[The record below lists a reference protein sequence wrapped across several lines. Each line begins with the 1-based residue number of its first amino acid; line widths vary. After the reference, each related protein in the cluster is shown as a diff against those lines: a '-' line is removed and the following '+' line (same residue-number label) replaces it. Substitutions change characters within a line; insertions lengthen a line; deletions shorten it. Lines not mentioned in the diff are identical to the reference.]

1 MFRFRLLRL
10 LWLEFFKPAIKFLRM
25 LLKWHTFA
33 LNFMWCDNQVLF
45 CIIVTHATSATGY
58 CLTFIVLVSVLLLL
72 VSKTFT
78 LTSTSLSTGNSLW
91 CCGSLWVL
99 IMPISIRLLF
109 DKDWCNWLSFLWFH
123 LLRAVTGRTDLLR
136 RWFWSTTYCIS
147 LMCFRCCVSW
157 KRGCAW
163 ISKAGTILTCR
174 GNWGCKILFAWS

>member
-33 LNFMWCDNQVLF
+33 LNFMWSDNHVLF

-78 LTSTSLSTGNSLW
+78 LTSTPFSSGNSLR
-91 CCGSLWVL
+91 CCGCLWVL
-99 IMPISIRLLF
+99 IKPKPIWLLF
-109 DKDWCNWLSFLWFH
+109 DKDWCDWLPFLWFY

-136 RWFWSTTYCIS
+136 RWFWSTTYCLS
-147 LMCFRCCVSW
+147 FKRFGCCISW
-157 KRGCAW
+157 KWGCAW
-163 ISKAGTILTCR
+163 VS
-174 GNWGCKILFAWS
+174 